1 MSTIGEVYATEKY
14 WDCYNS
20 NGGGK
25 VTLNNGEELHPG
37 FTYEYVIATTQAHP
51 TYNVPIGIGNWPD
64 VIEGTQKNKLTEAW
78 SADNDGYMF
87 PIQKM
92 EAEGRV
98 YKRPLAHT
106 LMETTPDDI
115 ALLQQAIAQIVIQN
129 SWKMAYAKDE
139 AEFNSLWDDMKNQA
153 EALDV

>member
-1 MSTIGEVYATEKY
+1 
-14 WDCYNS
+14 
-20 NGGGK
+20 
-25 VTLNNGEELHPG
+25 
-37 FTYEYVIATTQAHP
+37 
-51 TYNVPIGIGNWPD
+51 
-64 VIEGTQKNKLTEAW
+64 
-78 SADNDGYMF
+78 MF

-139 AEFNSLWDDMKNQA
+139 AEFNSLWDDMKTQA
-153 EALDV
+153 EALDVQEVIDWATDSWNKGMEIAKQYVE